1 MIDQREHRLMI
12 TSDVEDYGGRND
24 GDQVR
29 LQRTLMGVLD
39 VAAVTAGLEPAG
51 WKRQP
56 QGDGEFTVLPPGTD
70 VLTVLGSFV
79 TALAEN
85 ITSVNRGRLFRM
97 RMRLAVHHGPIHVDG
112 AAGSPGGHAVQS
124 GRMVGADALRAAM
137 AACPEADLG
146 VIVSERVFDDYI
158 GQGYGGPS
166 AEEFRLVRAR
176 DKTDEYRAYLHLP
189 GHNVHRLRELDPYDP
204 EPGDSER
211 SREPQDPKGGDGRFA
226 GRDLRG
232 GNTVS
237 GDNHGGLT
245 MGGDNHGTAVNG
257 GEHHHGD
264 RSGVTNHISGNGTA
278 FSAGRDGYF
287 GDTPRHRRPSR

>member
-12 TSDVEDYGGRND
+12 TSDIERYGDRND

-29 LQRTLMGVLD
+29 LQRILKGVLD
-39 VAAVTAGLEPAG
+39 VAAVTAGLEPDE

-56 QGDGEFTVLPPGTD
+56 QGDGEFTVLPSGTD
-70 VLTVLGSFV
+70 VPTVLELFV

-85 ITSVNRGRLFRM
+85 IASVNRGRFRL

-146 VIVSERVFDDYI
+146 VIVSERVFDDYV

-166 AEEFRLVRAR
+166 IEEFRFVRAK
-176 DKTDEYRAYLHLP
+176 DKSDEYRAYLHLP
-189 GHNVHRLRELDPYDP
+189 GHNVHRLRELDPYDT
-204 EPGDSER
+204 EPGVSEGSGKAQDS
-211 SREPQDPKGGDGRFA
+211 QGGDGRSA
-226 GRDLRG
+226 GRDLNG
-232 GNTVS
+232 GNIVS

-245 MGGDNHGTAVNG
+245 MGGDNHGTAING

-264 RSGVTNHISGNGTA
+264 RSGVTNHISGNSTA
-278 FSAGRDGYF
+278 YSAGRDGYF
-287 GDTPRHRRPSR
+287 GDVPRRRRPSR